1 MDAFGHVNNVVYVR
15 YLESGRVAALL
26 DMASAAQ
33 RVEGVSESELR
44 SAVLSFMSGRGVGVI
59 LKSVAVKFRQPV
71 TYPDLL
77 TVASALCDLQADRFT
92 LSHVVVSHRQ
102 QAVVAEGQGT
112 LVCYDY
118 TKREKAALP
127 GLLHTAI
134 AQWGKRFAG
143 RTEVDSSSGRHKANG
158 R

>member
-1 MDAFGHVNNVVYVR
+1 MDAFGHVNNVAYVR
-15 YLESGRVAALL
+15 YIESGRVAALL

-33 RVEGVSESELR
+33 RVEGVSEAKLQR
-44 SAVLSFMSGRGVGVI
+44 AVSSFMSGRGVGVI
-59 LKSVAVKFRQPV
+59 LKSVAVKYRQPV
-71 TYPDLL
+71 TYPDRL
-77 TVASALCDLQADRFT
+77 TVASALSDLQADRFT
-92 LSHVVVSHRQ
+92 LSHLVVSHRQ

-127 GLLHTAI
+127 ELLHTAI

-143 RTEVDSSSGRHKANG
+143 RTEDDEKTGRRNADGH
-158 R
+158 